1 MSELL
6 RPKSRY
12 RTTNWKNYNAAL
24 KARGSLTV
32 WLDKDMQWFAAASG
46 KRGRS
51 PKFSDAAIQFCLTIK
66 NLFSLALRQVMGFV
80 ESLLRL
86 SGLDWSVPDFST
98 VCRRQQ
104 SLQVQVPY
112 RSSRAGLHLLV
123 DSTGI
128 KFLGEGEW
136 KCKKHGPERRRQWR
150 KLHIGIDAQT
160 LQIRALCITSNEVTD
175 AAVVA
180 DLLEQIPGHESVLS
194 LTGDGAYDTQP
205 VYEAVIERG
214 ATPVIPPRK
223 NARMRKGTAFTHRNA
238 AIAACQRL
246 GRRIWKVWSGYHR
259 RSLVETKMNCIKRL
273 GERVMSRTFERQV
286 NELHIRAAI
295 LNRFTE
301 LGCPQTVLVAAMA

>member
-6 RPKSRY
+6 RSKSRY
-12 RTTNWKNYNAAL
+12 RTTNWKSYNAAL

-66 NLFSLALRQVMGFV
+66 SLFALALRQAMGFV
-80 ESLLRL
+80 ESLLNL
-86 SGLDWSVPDFST
+86 SGLDWPVPNFST
-98 VCRRQQ
+98 VCRRQR
-104 SLQVQVPY
+104 SLQVHVPY
-112 RSSRAGLHLLV
+112 RSSQAGLHLLV

-160 LQIRALCITSNEVTD
+160 LQIRAICVTSNEVTD

-180 DLLEQIPGHESVLS
+180 DLLDQVPRHETIRS

-205 VYEAVIERG
+205 VYEAVIQRG
-214 ATPVIPPRK
+214 AIPIIPPRK
-223 NARMRKGTAFTHRNA
+223 NARIRKGDAFAYRNA
-238 AIAACQRL
+238 AVAACRRL

-301 LGCPQTVLVAAMA
+301 LGRPQTVTVA